1 MKPAIFSI
9 EHWYDKTFDGRKKIF
24 RGISRDDFKAAV
36 KKHYEHRAT
45 AIACRSEYERRREI
59 IRFFATIPYKYEG
72 DGMDDYNMFQRPASN
87 GRGYVAICPGES
99 ANNFYTDEPLVVAYL
114 MKKYNKHG
122 KI

>member
-1 MKPAIFSI
+1 MKPIIFSI

-36 KKHYEHRAT
+36 KKHYVHRAT

-72 DGMDDYNMFQRPASN
+72 DGMECSN
-87 GRGYVAICPGES
+87 ALQATGAVTWQSVRVKVQTISTPTS
-99 ANNFYTDEPLVVAYL
+99 RWW
-114 MKKYNKHG
+114 
-122 KI
+122 

>member
-9 EHWYDKTFDGRKKIF
+9 EHWYNKTFDGRKKIF

-45 AIACRSEYERRREI
+45 AITCRSEYERRREI

-72 DGMDDYNMFQRPASN
+72 DGWTITICSN
-87 GRGYVAICPGES
+87 ALQAMGAAMWQSVRAKVQTISTPTS
-99 ANNFYTDEPLVVAYL
+99 RWW
-114 MKKYNKHG
+114 
-122 KI
+122 

>member
-45 AIACRSEYERRREI
+45 AITCRSEYERRREI
-59 IRFFATIPYKYEG
+59 IRFFDTIPYKYEG
-72 DGMDDYNMFQRPASN
+72 DGLDDYNMFQRLRTTGAATWQSVRAKVQTISTPTS
-87 GRGYVAICPGES
+87 RWW
-99 ANNFYTDEPLVVAYL
+99 
-114 MKKYNKHG
+114 
-122 KI
+122 